1 MSIEYLRNDNHTVIS
16 RHTSEYLAHL
26 AAKKYSQRSME
37 SYKHGLGRFAS
48 FLAAQDIQRIADV
61 TGDHLAAFRLELVE
75 RNYAIHTINL
85 YLRSV
90 KNLFAYLE
98 STGQVF
104 INPAASL
111 IIPRQ
116 RNAIC
121 PVPTEQDMKALL
133 SVPDISTPTGIRD
146 RAIIET
152 FYSTGIRLA
161 ELVNMNAWDVDSK
174 QGRAKVTGKGKKQ
187 RVVPLGRQALFWI
200 NRYLKDV
207 RPRFIR
213 KRIDEHALWIGFC
226 GKRIHPLI
234 VERFVKGYGEQAGI
248 SSPVTPHA
256 LRRAC
261 ATHMLRGGAHPVEI
275 QMLLGHASLA
285 CLSQY
290 LNVTI
295 TDMKKTHAKGRPG
308 K

>member
-1 MSIEYLRNDNHTVIS
+1 MDIEKLRHDNHIVIS
-16 RHTSEYLAHL
+16 RHTSEYLSHL

-37 SYKHGLGRFAS
+37 SYKHGLSRFAS
-48 FLAAQDIQRIADV
+48 FLAARDIRRIADV

-75 RNYAIHTINL
+75 GDYAIHSINL

-98 STGQVF
+98 ATGQVF

-121 PVPTEQDMKALL
+121 PVPTEHDMKALL

-152 FYSTGIRLA
+152 FYSAGIRLA
-161 ELVNMNAWDVDSK
+161 ELVNMNARDVDGK
-174 QGRAKVTGKGKKQ
+174 QGRARVTGKGKKQ
-187 RVVPLGRQALFWI
+187 RVVPLGRQALFWTD
-200 NRYLKDV
+200 RYLKDV

-213 KRIDEHALWIGFC
+213 KRIDEHALWLGFC

-234 VERFVKGYGEQAGI
+234 VERFVKAYGEQAGL
-248 SSPVTPHA
+248 SSPITPHA

-275 QMLLGHASLA
+275 QLLLGHASLA

-295 TDMKKTHAKGRPG
+295 ADMKKTHAKGRPG